1 MIEQG
6 SPEWLAER
14 CGKATASRFK
24 DVLAVLKSG
33 KPAEAR
39 TKYAM
44 QLAAERLTGRAAN
57 GFVSEA
63 MKRGTKLEPAAI
75 AEYEWQ
81 TGNLCDLAPFIPHPT
96 LLAGASPDRLVGN
109 DGLVE
114 VKCPGEVVHLET
126 WRTGMPAEHMPQVQ
140 GQLWIT
146 GRRWADFVSYH
157 PDYPDSLRVY
167 VQRVERD
174 EKYIEN
180 LETEVV
186 LFLIEVENIVA
197 DVQKRAKEG

>member
-6 SPEWLAER
+6 SEQWFEARL
-14 CGKATASRFK
+14 GKATASRFK

-39 TKYAM
+39 TKYAL

-57 GFVSEA
+57 HFVTAA
-63 MKRGTKLEPAAI
+63 MQRGTDLEPAAI

-81 TGNLCDLAPFIPHPT
+81 AGEVCDPAPFVPHPE
-96 LLAGASPDRLVGN
+96 LLAGASPDRLVGA

-114 VKCPGEVVHLET
+114 VKCPGEIAHLLT
-126 WRTGMPAEHMPQVQ
+126 LRDGMPPEHMPQVQ

-146 GRRWADFVSYH
+146 GRQWCDFVSYH
-157 PDYPDSLRVY
+157 PDFPDGLRLY
-167 VQRVERD
+167 VERVKPD
-174 EKYIEN
+174 AEYIN
-180 LETEVV
+180 SLEQGVRSFLVEVDEVV
-186 LFLIEVENIVA
+186 DQVMARTKEV
-197 DVQKRAKEG
+197 